1 MRRESRRSQNGEKN
15 YNLFYIGG
23 SILALGIIAFVI
35 TFVVYGNKM
44 DRQADLDSQKIAAL
58 MKQSTAETE
67 EASTQMGKTVE
78 ESKNEISNDVNS
90 NVVNEVA
97 VENKVEENKNTTTNT
112 VQAKNNIKTN
122 DTSAKK
128 NTDTAKNEEK
138 TTTKTEKNEE
148 TKKEALTFIKP
159 VEGEIAK
166 DYAKDK
172 LLYSE
177 TLEEWTTHLGWD
189 IKADK
194 TAVVKASAPGKIK
207 SIKNDPRYGLSV
219 IIEHEEGYQ
228 TLYANLLSTEF
239 VQVGEEVKQGQ
250 SIGTVGNTAAFE
262 IADEAHLHFEINKNG
277 ENIDPNT
284 LIK

>member
-1 MRRESRRSQNGEKN
+1 MRRESRRSQKGDKN

-58 MKQSTAETE
+58 MKQSASETE

-78 ESKNEISNDVNS
+78 ESKNEISNNVTS
-90 NVVNEVA
+90 NVENEIA
-97 VENKVEENKNTTTNT
+97 VENKENKNTTTNT
-112 VQAKNNIKTN
+112 VQTKNSVKENT
-122 DTSAKK
+122 TSAKK
-128 NTDTAKNEEK
+128 DA
-138 TTTKTEKNEE
+138 TTTKKEQNTEAKTQKNEE
-148 TKKEALTFIKP
+148 TKKEVLTFIKP
-159 VEGEIAK
+159 VEGESAK

-194 TAVVKASAPGKIK
+194 TTVVKASAPGKIK

-219 IIEHEEGYQ
+219 IIEHDEGYQ

-262 IADEAHLHFEINKNG
+262 IADETHLHFEMTKNG
-277 ENIDPNT
+277 QNIDPKT

>member
-1 MRRESRRSQNGEKN
+1 MRRESGRSQNGEKN

-58 MKQSTAETE
+58 MKQSATETE

-78 ESKNEISNDVNS
+78 ESKNEMSNNVNS
-90 NVVNEVA
+90 NTVNEIA
-97 VENKVEENKNTTTNT
+97 VENKENKNTTTNKVET
-112 VQAKNNIKTN
+112 KNNVKVNTTSVKK
-122 DTSAKK
+122 DT
-128 NTDTAKNEEK
+128 
-138 TTTKTEKNEE
+138 TTTKKEENTEAKTQKNEE
-148 TKKEALTFIKP
+148 TKKEVLTFIKP

-194 TAVVKASAPGKIK
+194 TSVVKASASGKIK
-207 SIKNDPRYGLSV
+207 SIKNDPRYGLSI
-219 IIEHEEGYQ
+219 IIEHQDGYQ

-262 IADEAHLHFEINKNG
+262 IADETHLHFEITKNG
-277 ENIDPNT
+277 ENVDPNT

>member
-1 MRRESRRSQNGEKN
+1 MRRESRRSQKGDKS

-35 TFVVYGNKM
+35 AFVVYGNKM

-58 MKQSTAETE
+58 MKQSASETE

-78 ESKNEISNDVNS
+78 ESKNEISNNVTS
-90 NVVNEVA
+90 N
-97 VENKVEENKNTTTNT
+97 VENKIDVENKENKNTTTNT
-112 VQAKNNIKTN
+112 VQTKNNVKENT
-122 DTSAKK
+122 TSAKK
-128 NTDTAKNEEK
+128 DA
-138 TTTKTEKNEE
+138 TTTKKEQNTEAKTQKNEE
-148 TKKEALTFIKP
+148 TKKEVLTFIKP

-194 TAVVKASAPGKIK
+194 TTVVKASAPGKIK

-219 IIEHEEGYQ
+219 IIEHDEGYQ

-262 IADEAHLHFEINKNG
+262 IADEAHLHFEITKNG